1 MGKRKY
7 RTVDV
12 KDASTEG
19 LLSRLASDRVVIG
32 IDVAKHKMFACVMD
46 EAQHV
51 HTTIR
56 WQHPEE
62 TRLFVAHLEAVRMM
76 GPGVQVEV
84 AMEPSGVYGDALRFE
99 IERHGFEVYR
109 VNPKRSHDAAEV
121 YDGVP
126 SLHDAKSSAIVA
138 KLHLD
143 SASHRWAIR
152 TDQERELA
160 AAVRVA
166 EVFTKQCQQN
176 RNRLEALTARH
187 WPELT
192 QILDLDSVTLLELLS
207 TFGGP
212 AAVAQS
218 EVAARELMRRIGGT
232 MLKAEKIERVLW
244 TARSTI
250 GQPQIEGERKLV
262 QALAVEARRNQKA
275 ARQAVQVIERLTEE
289 EGSVHEM
296 RPVVGKKTAAV
307 IVAVAGDPRNYES
320 AAAFVKS
327 LGLNLKEHSSG
338 ESKGGLHITKR
349 GPGIVRMML
358 YMAVLRLIQTDE
370 VVRAWY
376 AKKVGRMGGEL
387 KTKAIVAIMRK
398 LAGALWHV
406 AKGFTFDARRLF
418 DADRLGI
425 PGMDALIPAMPDM
438 VEA

>member
-1 MGKRKY
+1 MSKRKY
-7 RTVDV
+7 RAVDV
-12 KDASTEG
+12 KDATTDG
-19 LLSRLASDRVVIG
+19 LLSRFASDRVVVG

-46 EAQHV
+46 EAQRV

-62 TRLFVAHLEAVRMM
+62 TRVFVGYLEALRGMDPAVR
-76 GPGVQVEV
+76 VEV

-99 IERHGFEVYR
+99 IERHGFDVYR

-126 SLHDAKSSAIVA
+126 SLHDAKSAAIVA

-143 SASHRWAIR
+143 SASHRWEIR
-152 TDQERELA
+152 TEQDRELA
-160 AAVRVA
+160 AAVRLA
-166 EVFTKQCQQN
+166 EVFTKQFEQN

-192 QILDLDSVTLLELLS
+192 QILDLGSVTLLELLG
-207 TFGGP
+207 TYGGP
-212 AAVAQS
+212 AAVA
-218 EVAARELMRRIGGT
+218 AAGGAAGELMRKVGGT
-232 MLKAEKIERVLW
+232 MLKPEKVERVLA

-250 GQPQIEGERKLV
+250 GQSQTAGERRLL
-262 QALAVEARRNQKA
+262 QALAVEARRNQKE
-275 ARQAVQVIERLTEE
+275 ARQAVQQIERLTEQ
-289 EGSVHEM
+289 EGSVHEL

-320 AAAFVKS
+320 APAFVKS

-338 ESKGGLHITKR
+338 ETKGGLHITKR
-349 GPGIVRMML
+349 GPGIVRKML
-358 YMAVLRLIQTDE
+358 YLAVLRMIQTDE
-370 VVRAWY
+370 VVRRWY
-376 AKKVGRMGGEL
+376 AKKVARAGGEL

-406 AKGFTFDARRLF
+406 AKGSKFDARKLF
-418 DADRLGI
+418 DAERLGI
-425 PGMDALIPAMPDM
+425 PWTDTAASQM
-438 VEA
+438 EA

>member
-1 MGKRKY
+1 MSKRKY
-7 RTVDV
+7 RAVDV
-12 KDASTEG
+12 KEATTDG
-19 LLSRLASDRVVIG
+19 LLSRLASDRVVVG

-46 EAQHV
+46 EAQRV

-62 TRLFVAHLEAVRMM
+62 TRLFVGHLDALRQM

-84 AMEPSGVYGDALRFE
+84 ALEPSGVYGDALRFE
-99 IERHGFEVYR
+99 IERCGFDVYR

-126 SLHDAKSSAIVA
+126 SLHDAKSAAIVA

-143 SASHRWAIR
+143 SASHRWSIR

-192 QILDLDSVTLLELLS
+192 LILDLDSVTLLELLG
-207 TFGGP
+207 TYGGP
-212 AAVAQS
+212 AAVVDAGG
-218 EVAARELMRRIGGT
+218 AAGELMRRIGGS
-232 MLKAEKIERVLW
+232 MLKAEKVEQILS

-250 GQPQIEGERKLV
+250 GQPQTEGERRLV
-262 QALAVEARRNQKA
+262 RAIAVEARRNQKE
-275 ARQAVQVIERLTEE
+275 ARAAVQLIERLTEQ
-289 EGSVHEM
+289 EGSVHELA
-296 RPVVGKKTAAV
+296 PTVGKKTAAV
-307 IVAVAGDPRNYES
+307 IVAVAGDPRNYKS
-320 AAAFVKS
+320 AEAFVKS

-338 ESKGGLHITKR
+338 ETKGGLHITKR

-406 AKGFTFDARRLF
+406 ARGSPFDARKLF

-425 PGMDALIPAMPDM
+425 RERSAVPAMA
-438 VEA
+438 EA

>member
-1 MGKRKY
+1 MSKRKY
-7 RTVDV
+7 RAVDV
-12 KDASTEG
+12 KEASTEG
-19 LLSRLASDRVVIG
+19 LLSRLASDRLIVG

-46 EAQHV
+46 EAQKV

-62 TRLFVAHLEAVRMM
+62 TRLFLGHLESLRQM
-76 GPGVQVEV
+76 GPGVRVEV

-99 IERHGFEVYR
+99 IERHGFDVYR
-109 VNPKRSHDAAEV
+109 VSPKRSHDAAEV

-166 EVFTKQCQQN
+166 EVFTKQFQQN

-207 TFGGP
+207 TYGGP
-212 AAVAQS
+212 SAVTQS

-262 QALAVEARRNQKA
+262 QALAVEARRNQKE
-275 ARQAVQVIERLTEE
+275 ARQAVQVIERLTEQ
-289 EGSVHEM
+289 EGSVHEI

-358 YMAVLRLIQTDE
+358 YMAVLRMIQTDE

-406 AKGFTFDARRLF
+406 AKGSKFDARKLF

-425 PGMDALIPAMPDM
+425 PRMAVTALPLDM
-438 VEA
+438 MEEA

>member
-1 MGKRKY
+1 MSKRKY
-7 RTVDV
+7 RAVDV
-12 KDASTEG
+12 KEATTDG
-19 LLSRLASDRVVIG
+19 LLSRLASDRVVVG

-46 EAQHV
+46 EAQRV

-62 TRLFVAHLEAVRMM
+62 TRLFVGQLDALRQM

-84 AMEPSGVYGDALRFE
+84 ALEPSGVYGDALRFE
-99 IERHGFEVYR
+99 IERHGFDVYR

-126 SLHDAKSSAIVA
+126 SLHDAKSAAIVA

-143 SASHRWAIR
+143 SASHRWSIR
-152 TDQERELA
+152 TDHERELA

-192 QILDLDSVTLLELLS
+192 LILDLDSVTLLELLG
-207 TFGGP
+207 TYGGP
-212 AAVAQS
+212 AAVVEAGG
-218 EVAARELMRRIGGT
+218 AARELMRRIGGS
-232 MLKAEKIERVLW
+232 MLKAEKVEQILS

-250 GQPQIEGERKLV
+250 GQPQTEGERRLV
-262 QALAVEARRNQKA
+262 RAIAVEARRNQKE
-275 ARQAVQVIERLTEE
+275 ARAAVQLIERLTEQ
-289 EGSVHEM
+289 EGSVHELA
-296 RPVVGKKTAAV
+296 PTVGKKTAAV
-307 IVAVAGDPRNYES
+307 IVAVTGDPRNYRS
-320 AAAFVKS
+320 AEAFVKS

-338 ESKGGLHITKR
+338 ETKGGLHITKR

-406 AKGFTFDARRLF
+406 ARGSPFDARKLF

-425 PGMDALIPAMPDM
+425 WERSVVPAMA
-438 VEA
+438 EA

>member
-1 MGKRKY
+1 MSKRKY
-7 RTVDV
+7 RAVDV
-12 KDASTEG
+12 KETSTEG
-19 LLSRLASDRVVIG
+19 LLSRLASDRLVVG

-46 EAQHV
+46 EAQKV

-62 TRLFVAHLEAVRMM
+62 TRLFVGHLEALRQM
-76 GPGVQVEV
+76 GPGVRVEV

-99 IERHGFEVYR
+99 IERHGFDVYR

-126 SLHDAKSSAIVA
+126 SLHDAKSAAIVA

-152 TDQERELA
+152 SDQERELA

-166 EVFTKQCQQN
+166 EVFTKQFGQN

-192 QILDLDSVTLLELLS
+192 QILDLDSVTLLELLV
-207 TFGGP
+207 TYGGP
-212 AAVAQS
+212 SAVAQA
-218 EVAARELMRRIGGT
+218 ERAAGELMRRIGGT
-232 MLKAEKIERVLW
+232 MLKAEKIERVLS

-250 GQPQIEGERKLV
+250 GQPQTEGERKLV
-262 QALAVEARRNQKA
+262 QALAAEARRNQKE
-275 ARQAVQVIERLTEE
+275 ARQAVRVIERLTEH

-296 RPVVGKKTAAV
+296 RPVVGKKSAAV
-307 IVAVAGDPRNYES
+307 IVAVAGDPRNYAS

-370 VVRAWY
+370 VVRRWY

-406 AKGFTFDARRLF
+406 AKGSPFDAHKLF

-425 PGMDALIPAMPDM
+425 PRMDVAALPPEM

>member
-7 RTVDV
+7 RAVDV
-12 KDASTEG
+12 KEASTDG
-19 LLSRLASDRVVIG
+19 LLSRLASDRIAVG
-32 IDVAKHKMFACVMD
+32 IDVAKHKMFASVMD
-46 EAQHV
+46 EAQRV

-62 TRLFVAHLEAVRMM
+62 TRAFVGYLEELRTIGAN
-76 GPGVQVEV
+76 VEV
-84 AMEPSGVYGDALRFE
+84 VMEPSGVYGDALRFE
-99 IERHGFEVYR
+99 IERHGFDVFR

-126 SLHDAKSSAIVA
+126 SLHDAKSAAIVA

-143 SASHRWAIR
+143 RASHRWGIR
-152 TDQERELA
+152 SDQERELA
-160 AAVRVA
+160 AAVRIA

-187 WPELT
+187 WPEL
-192 QILDLDSVTLLELLS
+192 LGAY
-207 TFGGP
+207 GGP
-212 AAVAQS
+212 AAVAQ
-218 EVAARELMRRIGGT
+218 AGDTARQLMHRVGGT
-232 MLKAEKIERVLW
+232 MLKAEKVDRVLA
-244 TARSTI
+244 TARTTI
-250 GQPQIEGERKLV
+250 GQPQTPGERKLV
-262 QALAVEARRNQKA
+262 QTLAVEARRNQKE
-275 ARQAVQVIERLTEE
+275 ARAAVQEIERLTEQ

-307 IVAVAGDPRNYES
+307 IVAVAGDPRIYGS

-338 ESKGGLHITKR
+338 ETKGGLHITKR

-358 YMAVLRLIQTDE
+358 YMAVLRMIQTDQ
-370 VVRAWY
+370 VVRGWY

-406 AKGFTFDARRLF
+406 AKGSKFDARKLF

-425 PGMDALIPAMPDM
+425 PRMDVTALPAEM
-438 VEA
+438 VVES